1 MVMKRGRSCG
11 GGGGVAILLLLLL
24 LVCVVGAAG
33 FNYSDAL
40 DKALLFLEAQRSGK
54 LPPDQRVNW
63 RSHSGL
69 KDGFSEGVNLV
80 GGYYDAGDHVKFGL
94 PMAFAATMLSWGAV
108 DFRKETVHL
117 NQMSNTLAAIKWAT
131 DYFIKAHTQP
141 NLLWAQVGDGESD
154 HYCWER
160 AEDMTTPRTA
170 YKLDPKN
177 PGSDL
182 AAETAA
188 AMAAA
193 SLAFKPY
200 DSSYSY
206 LLLVHAKQLFSFADR
221 FRGLYDDAI
230 PSARQF
236 YTSSGY
242 SDELLWAAAWLYRAT
257 KDDYY
262 LKYVVENGGSL
273 GGTGWAV
280 REFSW
285 DNKYAGVQVLLSKIS
300 LQHNNGEGHTYAAAA
315 AATVV
320 LKQYQA
326 KADYF
331 TCACLHK
338 NGGAAYNVALT
349 PAGLI
354 YVREWNNMQYVSS
367 AAFLLAV
374 YSQYLSEAKAVVKC
388 PDAPQIYPQQI
399 LNFAKSQADYI
410 LGNNPKA
417 ISYLVG
423 YGHNYP
429 AHVHHRGASI
439 SPITVLRSSVGCVEG
454 FDKWYRRPQP
464 NPNVIYGALVGGP
477 TNQDDFTDDR
487 SNYEQTEPTLSA
499 AAPLVGLFSKL
510 HSLSAPY
517 APAGPPPL
525 ASNSDTP
532 QDVVKLMH
540 SIASTWTVGKETYYK
555 HKVVIKNVSFNP
567 ITDLKLRIENLS
579 GSIWGLTPCQQLN
592 TYELPQT
599 LNPASQLSFFYIQGG
614 AQAKISV
621 LSYHI

>member
-1 MVMKRGRSCG
+1 
-11 GGGGVAILLLLLL
+11 
-24 LVCVVGAAG
+24 
-33 FNYSDAL
+33 
-40 DKALLFLEAQRSGK
+40 
-54 LPPDQRVNW
+54 
-63 RSHSGL
+63 
-69 KDGFSEGVNLV
+69 
-80 GGYYDAGDHVKFGL
+80 
-94 PMAFAATMLSWGAV
+94 MAFAATMLSWGAV

-170 YKLDPKN
+170 YKLDSKN

-206 LLLVHAKQLFSFADR
+206 LLLLFSFADR

-257 KDDYY
+257 KEDYY

-285 DNKYAGVQVLLSKIS
+285 DNKYAGVQ
-300 LQHNNGEGHTYAAAA
+300 
-315 AATVV
+315 
-320 LKQYQA
+320 A

-331 TCACLHK
+331 TCACLQK
-338 NGGAAYNVALT
+338 NGDAYNVALT

-454 FDKWYRRPQP
+454 FDKWYRRPLP

-477 TNQDDFTDDR
+477 TNQQDDDFTDDR

-525 ASNSDTP
+525 ASNSHTP

-540 SIASTWTVGKETYYK
+540 SIASTWTVGKESYYK
-555 HKVVIKNVSFNP
+555 HKVVIKNVSFKP

-579 GSIWGLTPCQQLN
+579 GSIWGLRPCQQLN

-599 LNPASQLSFFYIQGG
+599 LLKPASQLSFFYIQGG